1 MYSLLHVVSV
11 LLDFVYVLLTV
22 PTKVMQMYYTAPLK
36 EKVTW

>member
-1 MYSLLHVVSV
+1 MYSLLHVFSV

-22 PTKVMQMYYTAPLK
+22 PTKVMQMYFTTSLK